1 MCRLVFMITLSLALL
16 FIPSQLEINAL
27 HNPTLTLEA
36 PNLLPLMI
44 KNLKIRLFELKIL
57 DAIRVPIVKFKK
69 IIFIVT

>member
-1 MCRLVFMITLSLALL
+1 MKKLSKTVMCRLVFMITLSLALL

-27 HNPTLTLEA
+27 YNPTLTLEA

-57 DAIRVPIVKFKK
+57 DAIRVPIVKF
-69 IIFIVT
+69 